1 MKKTYIQPL
10 ATKFQLEIESLLLE
24 ASDQGDHAE
33 SKPQILFEEEATE
46 DYPNWADNDL
56 HLVAYI

>member
-1 MKKTYIQPL
+1 MKKNLYS
-10 ATKFQLEIESLLLE
+10 ATCYKVSLEIESLLLE

-46 DYPNWADNDL
+46 DYPNWADND
-56 HLVAYI
+56 

>member
-24 ASDQGDHAE
+24 ASEQGHHAE
-33 SKPQILFEEEATE
+33 SKPQILFEGEATE
-46 DYPNWADNDL
+46 DYPNWADND
-56 HLVAYI
+56 